1 MQAFKTGIIWTNQ
14 WYAVSL
20 SSSCALL
27 EPCPD
32 YLLSAWVAKYGETN
46 SGERSLWAALLS
58 PEVLYFRELSLK
70 LVLLFKPTDLGGLDS
85 DQRLEFPQGFL
96 FS

>member
-1 MQAFKTGIIWTNQ
+1 MWTNPR
-14 WYAVSL
+14 YAVSL

-46 SGERSLWAALLS
+46 SGERSLWAAFLS
-58 PEVLYFRELSLK
+58 PEVLYSLVLFLK
-70 LVLLFKPTDLGGLDS
+70 LVLLFKPMNLGGLDS
-85 DQRLEFPQGFL
+85 HQNKNFLKVSCFPGLKYLGHF
-96 FS
+96 